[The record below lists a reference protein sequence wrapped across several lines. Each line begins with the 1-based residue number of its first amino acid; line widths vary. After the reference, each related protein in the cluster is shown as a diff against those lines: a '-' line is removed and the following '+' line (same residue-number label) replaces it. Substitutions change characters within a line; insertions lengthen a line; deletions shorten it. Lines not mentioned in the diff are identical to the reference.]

1 MTAPADAL
9 VPICPLCALTPE
21 RGAAALLPDG
31 TQIAVFL
38 LDDGSV
44 RAVQQHDPYSRSNI
58 LSRGLVGTHLLAGEG
73 EEPGRIVP
81 TLSSPMYK
89 QSWDL
94 DTGAVLDSGGGEKL
108 PIAVFAAE
116 VRDGVVHVD
125 PAPRPEPAPTPRGGT
140 A

>member
-9 VPICPLCALTPE
+9 VPICPLDALTPE

-44 RAVQQHDPYSRSNI
+44 RAVQQYDPYSRSNI
-58 LSRGLVGTHLLAGEG
+58 LSRGLVGTHLLTVEG
-73 EEPGRIVP
+73 EEEGRLVP

-108 PIAVFAAE
+108 PIAVFDVE
-116 VRDGVVHVD
+116 VRGGHVHVSA
-125 PAPRPEPAPTPRGGT
+125 APRPGTGGE

>member
-1 MTAPADAL
+1 MTAPADTF
-9 VPICPLCALTPE
+9 VPICALRALTPE
-21 RGAAALLPDG
+21 RGAAAILPDG

-44 RAVQQHDPYSRSNI
+44 RAVQQYDPYSDSNI
-58 LSRGLVGTHLLAGEG
+58 LSRGLVGTHLVTGEG
-73 EEPGRIVP
+73 GEPGHLVP

-94 DTGAVLDSGGGEKL
+94 DSGAVLDSGGGESL
-108 PIAVFAAE
+108 PIAVYEVA
-116 VRDGVVHVD
+116 VRDGHVHVSSVPRSGAD
-125 PAPRPEPAPTPRGGT
+125 PTGGE

>member
-9 VPICPLCALTPE
+9 VPICPLDALTPE

-58 LSRGLVGTHLLAGEG
+58 LSRGLVGTHLLTVEG
-73 EEPGRIVP
+73 ETEGRLVP

-108 PIAVFAAE
+108 PIAVFDVE
-116 VRDGVVHVD
+116 VVDDHVHVSA
-125 PAPRPEPAPTPRGGT
+125 APHPGTGGE

>member
-9 VPICPLCALTPE
+9 VPICPLDALTPE

-44 RAVQQHDPYSRSNI
+44 RAVQQRDPYSRSNI
-58 LSRGLVGTHLLAGEG
+58 LSRGLVGTHLLTVEG
-73 EEPGRIVP
+73 ETEGRLVP

-108 PIAVFAAE
+108 PIAVFDVE
-116 VRDGVVHVD
+116 VVDGHVHVSA
-125 PAPRPEPAPTPRGGT
+125 APHPGTGGE

>member
-9 VPICPLCALTPE
+9 VPICPLDALTPE

-58 LSRGLVGTHLLAGEG
+58 LSRGLVGTHLLTVEG
-73 EEPGRIVP
+73 ETEGRLVP

-108 PIAVFAAE
+108 PIAVFDVE
-116 VRDGVVHVD
+116 VRGGHVHVAV
-125 PAPRPEPAPTPRGGT
+125 APRPGTGGE